1 MSVDEIKARDAASD
15 ALWLTE
21 PAPVRSYPDFR
32 DHDPKYKLT
41 PHELAQRDG
50 FPDTANCDAH
60 HAQCFVVGSRWLH
73 HLRNGAKRK

>member
-15 ALWLTE
+15 ALWFTE

-50 FPDTANCDAH
+50 FPDNS
-60 HAQCFVVGSRWLH
+60 QL
-73 HLRNGAKRK
+73 